1 MEHHADESDQIARDI
16 VRSRRRPTAALSQI
30 GGQLPQSP
38 GAHDENHQHHPQ
50 QNAEA
55 DYPLVHPHFQILVFR
70 IPAGNF
76 RFFSHYFLFFLSFLR
91 LAAETVGADHHFQ
104 LKMEPE
110 LV

>member
-1 MEHHADESDQIARDI
+1 MADAFDLLCAGNTLKSCFF
-16 VRSRRRPTAALSQI
+16 SL
-30 GGQLPQSP
+30 LPHLGSL
-38 GAHDENHQHHPQ
+38 
-50 QNAEA
+50 
-55 DYPLVHPHFQILVFR
+55 YQILVFR